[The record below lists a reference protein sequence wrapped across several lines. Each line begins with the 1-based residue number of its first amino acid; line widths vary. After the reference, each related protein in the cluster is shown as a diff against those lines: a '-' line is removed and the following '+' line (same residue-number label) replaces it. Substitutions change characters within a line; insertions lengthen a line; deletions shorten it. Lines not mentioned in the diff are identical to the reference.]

1 MNNANYSFKPDGEY
15 TILNLITAFTSN
27 KTSDYELQSAY
38 NHIDFT
44 EDYSEQFDRYDI
56 EHQVPFIW
64 SRLRLYGVLMRLLKD
79 MMSGKPFT
87 DKPNYD
93 DQIDSPSMVYSY
105 NVLLENCHDRFEI
118 CERIVRHLWKNEPLL
133 TTTPDNVPWGYE
145 RFGG

>member
-44 EDYSEQFDRYDI
+44 EDYSEQFDRYDL
-56 EHQVPFIW
+56 ENQVPFIW
-64 SRLRLYGVLMRLLKD
+64 SRLRLYGVLMKLLKD
-79 MMSGKPFT
+79 IMSGKPFT

-93 DQIDSPSMVYSY
+93 DQIDSPSLVYSY

-145 RFGG
+145 RFAG

>member
-1 MNNANYSFKPDGEY
+1 MKNPSYYFKPDGEY
-15 TILNLITAFTSN
+15 TVHNLTVSFTSGDTN
-27 KTSDYELQSAY
+27 SYELQSAY

-64 SRLRLYGVLMRLLKD
+64 SRLRLYGVLMKLLKD

-93 DQIDSPSMVYSY
+93 DQIDSPSLVYSY

-145 RFGG
+145 KFAV

>member
-1 MNNANYSFKPDGEY
+1 MNNANYSFKPDCEY
-15 TILNLITAFTSN
+15 TIANLITAFTSGN
-27 KTSDYELQSAY
+27 KCDYELQSAY

-44 EDYSEQFDRYDI
+44 EDYSDQFDRYDL
-56 EHQVPFIW
+56 ENQVPFIW

-87 DKPNYD
+87 DKPLYE
-93 DQIDSPSMVYSY
+93 DQTACPSLVYSY

-145 RFGG
+145 KFAV

>member
-1 MNNANYSFKPDGEY
+1 MKTPYHFKPDGKY
-15 TILNLITAFTSN
+15 TILNLITAYTSGD
-27 KTSDYELQSAY
+27 KIDYELQSAY

-64 SRLRLYGVLMRLLKD
+64 SRLRLYGVLMKLLKD

-93 DQIDSPSMVYSY
+93 DQIDSPSLVYSY

-133 TTTPDNVPWGYE
+133 TIAPVRVPWGYE
-145 RFGG
+145 KFAH